1 MNVVELRDKLNEYI
15 EYGVGDLPIFYSVI
29 GEDDRYEEI
38 EDGFIN
44 LDTGG
49 VELVNYNI
57 RYGKNKIILCKDD
70 MFL

>member
-1 MNVVELRDKLNEYI
+1 MNVVELRDKLNESI

>member
-1 MNVVELRDKLNEYI
+1 MNVRELRDKLNKYI

-29 GEDDRYEEI
+29 CEEDRYEEI
-38 EDGFIN
+38 EDGFID

-49 VELVNYNI
+49 VVLVDYNI
-57 RYGKNKIILCKDD
+57 CYGKNKIILCKDD